1 MCSIFFRMQEWIVF
15 KNLPFLRGVFHLII
29 IFKNYGF
36 LWLGMD
42 NYWKILD
49 VTNSFLVVVDN
60 YS

>member
-1 MCSIFFRMQEWIVF
+1 MQEWIVF
-15 KNLPFLRGVFHLII
+15 ENLRFLRCGFHPII